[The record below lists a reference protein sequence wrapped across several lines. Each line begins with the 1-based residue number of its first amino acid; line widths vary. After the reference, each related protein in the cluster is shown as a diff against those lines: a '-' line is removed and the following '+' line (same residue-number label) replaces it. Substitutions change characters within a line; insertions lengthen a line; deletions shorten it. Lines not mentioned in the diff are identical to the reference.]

1 MKNLEFRLVS
11 SKSPGDV
18 SLASLALGFGIWIWD
33 SVGFGIWDLD
43 LGFGI
48 WDLGFGIWG
57 WGLVEGLGLGFGIG
71 IWHLGFGI

>member
-1 MKNLEFRLVS
+1 MKNLLEFRLVS

-18 SLASLALGFGIWIWD
+18 SLASLALGFGIW
-33 SVGFGIWDLD
+33 
-43 LGFGI
+43 I